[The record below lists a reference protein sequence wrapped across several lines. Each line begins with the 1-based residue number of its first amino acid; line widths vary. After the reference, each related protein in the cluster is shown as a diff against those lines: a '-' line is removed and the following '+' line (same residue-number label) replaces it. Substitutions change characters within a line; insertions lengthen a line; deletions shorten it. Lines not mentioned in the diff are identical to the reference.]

1 MITKL
6 IIAAILAASPSNSP
20 QNDDLKKELKAID
33 EYIQEHQDAIGQKEY
48 DVLLIKFKSL
58 FKYYPHIT
66 YVPSMECRG
75 IWFLG
80 SGLKQPSQEEKST
93 DNPDLEKVL
102 GWLRQIPPTM
112 IDKSVKPS
120 AATVKKIYDEFSR
133 NNPKVKPERIDSM
146 IEESV
151 DVLIKLSVK
160 DKNSLDYWIA
170 LNGHFHPNCVALLE
184 DELIAKKFRSGQLYK
199 SLENDIYTTALKNE
213 IFKTDKDGELIAK
226 LLSVLIRTKGLPS
239 PSAGTLDMTAEQNEY
254 TELLSQLRKE
264 GSWAQQWAAADFDRQ
279 LHQFIHPD
287 DRKEGVGAACYR
299 RGTQRSLDWLC
310 TLLQRP
316 ENKDKDLAERLG
328 LLLPGLAEM
337 SLKPE
342 HLAATEGQLRRLSP
356 EQRRAWLG
364 NFLTC
369 LPPMTSLLTRDP
381 EQKKITLDLL
391 KRLERLKAADAAQ
404 SSKLSELV
412 KGLES
417 KP

>member
-1 MITKL
+1 MIFNYYFNPNNYPLIEDRKL
-6 IIAAILAASPSNSP
+6 AQKYRL
-20 QNDDLKKELKAID
+20 
-33 EYIQEHQDAIGQKEY
+33 GQ
-48 DVLLIKFKSL
+48 
-58 FKYYPHIT
+58 
-66 YVPSMECRG
+66 
-75 IWFLG
+75 
-80 SGLKQPSQEEKST
+80 
-93 DNPDLEKVL
+93 
-102 GWLRQIPPTM
+102 LRQ
-112 IDKSVKPS
+112 
-120 AATVKKIYDEFSR
+120 A
-133 NNPKVKPERIDSM
+133 PEDM
-146 IEESV
+146 
-151 DVLIKLSVK
+151 
-160 DKNSLDYWIA
+160 
-170 LNGHFHPNCVALLE
+170 LNGVF
-184 DELIAKKFRSGQLYK
+184 K
-199 SLENDIYTTALKNE
+199 E
-213 IFKTDKDGELIAK
+213 ILSRRNDGEFIGRY
-226 LLSVLIRTKGLPS
+226 LSYVVRFKGLPLAA
-239 PSAGTLDMTAEQNEY
+239 PGAGTLDMTAEQNEY